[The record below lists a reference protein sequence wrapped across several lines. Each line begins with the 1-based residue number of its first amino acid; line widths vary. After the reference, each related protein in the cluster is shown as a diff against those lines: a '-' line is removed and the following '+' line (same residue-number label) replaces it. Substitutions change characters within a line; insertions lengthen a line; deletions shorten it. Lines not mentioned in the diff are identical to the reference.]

1 MQIVYTASDIVEAH
15 LVAGMLQSAGIEA
28 YVGGHYLQGAIG
40 ELSPFGFANVFVEDS
55 RLEEAAGIIK
65 SYESNNQ
72 STTERF
78 NDDFELD
85 A

>member
-15 LVAGMLQSAGIEA
+15 LVAGMLQAAGIEA

-40 ELSPFGFANVFVEDS
+40 ELSPFGFANVFVEDA
-55 RLEEAAGIIK
+55 RLEDAAVIIK
-65 SYESNNQ
+65 DYESDGKTSQDNF
-72 STTERF
+72 T
-78 NDDFELD
+78 DDFEMD